1 MKKILF
7 MALVVLASATLS
19 ANAADK
25 KKKGKKAA
33 EEETA
38 AVVEAPVQLTTA
50 QDSVSYAAGLA
61 ATQGLIEF
69 LQQNY
74 DLDTMYMA
82 DFKKGFYEA
91 IARGTDPKYVA
102 YNAGVQISAQV
113 QKQILP
119 RQQAAFEDTP
129 DSIVEDIFYK
139 GFIDGATNNTEVMNA
154 KDAASYVREKQEEAK
169 VLKNAAYIAENTKW
183 LEENKTK
190 DGVIT
195 LPSGLQYKVITQG
208 NGTIA
213 TKEDN
218 VTVKYEGKMIDGT
231 VFDSSYKRNPDTTS
245 FRPDQVI
252 KGWTEALC
260 MMPEGSKWEL
270 YIPQELAYGERNA
283 GKIKPYST
291 LIFTVEIV
299 KVDKKEAEV
308 KEETKAAAPAP
319 KAPVKKAPAKK
330 TVKK

>member
-7 MALVVLASATLS
+7 MALVVLAGATVS

-25 KKKGKKAA
+25 KNKKNKKQEVVQEECCGKCN
-33 EEETA
+33 
-38 AVVEAPVQLTTA
+38 APVVLTTS
-50 QDSVSYAAGLA
+50 QDSVSYAAGMA
-61 ATQGLIEF
+61 VTQGLLDF
-69 LQQNY
+69 LQKNY

-102 YNAGVQISAQV
+102 YNAGLQIATQV

-119 RQQAAFEDTP
+119 RQMEAFADTP
-129 DSIVEDIFYK
+129 DSINADIFYR
-139 GFIDGATNNTEVMNA
+139 GFMDGATSSTEIMTAQNA
-154 KDAASYVREKQEEAK
+154 MTYARDKQEAIKKQKE
-169 VLKNAAYIAENTKW
+169 AAYIAENTKW

-190 DGVIT
+190 AGVVT

-208 NGTIA
+208 FGTVA
-213 TKEDN
+213 TKDDN

-270 YIPQELAYGERNA
+270 YIPQELAYGERPA

-299 KVDKKEAEV
+299 KVEKKAEEEV
-308 KEETKAAAPAP
+308 KAEPAPAKP
-319 KAPVKKAPAKK
+319 VVKKTPAKK